1 VSPAAL
7 LDPAS
12 RRAVAVLFALSGFG
26 ALAFQLAWVRLFG
39 LVFGSSVYS
48 FSAVLGVYLLGIALG
63 SALVRPRLAPAGTP
77 AGFGALQ
84 LLLAASAA
92 VALQAFPGLPQRML
106 EMGVRAGSDWRG
118 LLLAEAGTVALVIGA
133 PCLILGALFPAAVR
147 LLQSRDGGHAA
158 GF

>member
-1 VSPAAL
+1 LVAAALNLAVATLAWLAGARARGRAAGDADAERALAGHAPADAAPPVSPAAL

-63 SALVRPRLAPAGTP
+63 SALVSPRLPRVATL

-106 EMGVRAGSDWRG
+106 
-118 LLLAEAGTVALVIGA
+118 
-133 PCLILGALFPAAVR
+133 
-147 LLQSRDGGHAA
+147 
-158 GF
+158 